1 MNSPNF
7 NKAFSSSQESVSLS
21 SSAARL
27 EDGSRVAV
35 LGGGP
40 AGSLF
45 SYFLLDM
52 AGRSGL
58 DIQVDIFERKNFNT
72 FGPAGCNMCGGI
84 ISESLVQ
91 ALATEGIN
99 LPPTVVERGIDSYV
113 LHMDVGSVRIE
124 TPLREKRIASLHR
137 GAGPRGTVDRKWE
150 SFDKYLL
157 DKAVDKGARVIQGR
171 GDQIAIQEGF
181 PYVGLIGE
189 QPQRYDLLAV
199 AIGVNTGT
207 LKIIEK
213 LPIGYTIP
221 KTSGTY
227 ICEFYLGAETIE
239 KYLGSSMHVF
249 LLNLPRLE
257 FAALIP
263 KGDFASFC
271 LLGHNVDDALVQA
284 FLNSPEVKKVLPPGW
299 TRPDGHCHCSPRINV
314 GASTKP
320 YADRVVFI
328 GDSGASRLYKDGI
341 GAAYRTAKAAATTAV
356 FHGVADRDFRK
367 HFRPACKRIEQDNAL
382 GKLIFLVTREIQ
394 RRRMERRGVLR
405 MVSKEQD
412 RVLPH
417 FRMSTVLWDTFTGSA
432 PYRDIL
438 LRTLHPSF
446 LSRFGW
452 EIGAG
457 LLRRSNGAR
466 ADQPSPPAPASD
478 QT

>member
-1 MNSPNF
+1 MSTPTF
-7 NKAFSSSQESVSLS
+7 DKAFSGQHESTSPS
-21 SSAARL
+21 SSRSRL
-27 EDGSRVAV
+27 QDDSRVAV

-52 AGRSGL
+52 AERSGL
-58 DIQVDIFERKNFNT
+58 DVHVDIFERKDFTT

-91 ALATEGIN
+91 SLATEGIN

-113 LHMDVGSVRIE
+113 LHMDVGTVRIE
-124 TPLREKRIASLHR
+124 TPLHEKRIASLHR
-137 GAGPRGTVDRKWE
+137 GAGPRGTVERKWD
-150 SFDKYLL
+150 SFDKFLL
-157 DKAVDKGARVIQGR
+157 DKAVAKGARVIQGR
-171 GDQIAIQEGF
+171 ADEIAIKGGY
-181 PYVGLIGE
+181 PHVGLKGE
-189 QPQRYDLLAV
+189 QPHRYDLLAV

-207 LKIIEK
+207 LKLLEQ

-227 ICEFYLGAETIE
+227 ICEFYLGAEMIE

-271 LLGHNVDDALVQA
+271 LLGHNVDDTLVRA
-284 FLNSPEVKKVLPPGW
+284 FLDSPEVKKVLPPGW

-314 GASTKP
+314 GAPPKP
-320 YADRVVFI
+320 YADRIVFV

-356 FHGVADRDFRK
+356 FHGISEEDFRN
-367 HFRPACKRIEQDNAL
+367 HFRPACKKIENDNAL
-382 GKLIFLVTREIQ
+382 GQLIFLVTREIQ

-405 MVSKEQD
+405 MVRKEQD
-412 RVLPH
+412 GVLH
-417 FRMSTVLWDTFTGSA
+417 HYRMSTVLWDTFTGSA

-438 LRTLHPSF
+438 LRTLHPAF
-446 LSRFGW
+446 LGRFAWEIATGLSRR
-452 EIGAG
+452 
-457 LLRRSNGAR
+457 LLGTNAR
-466 ADQPSPPAPASD
+466 PKPRPAPEIDRS
-478 QT
+478 

>member
-1 MNSPNF
+1 MSAPTF
-7 NKAFSSSQESVSLS
+7 QDTFSKPAPSR
-21 SSAARL
+21 SAGPASHRL
-27 EDGSRVAV
+27 EDGARIAV

-52 AGRSGL
+52 AERSGI
-58 DIQVDIFERKNFNT
+58 DVQVDIFERKNFDT

-124 TPLREKRIASLHR
+124 TPLHEKRIASLHR
-137 GAGPRGTVDRKWE
+137 GAGPRGTVERKWE

-157 DKAVDKGARVIQGR
+157 EKALAKGAHLFQGR
-171 GDQIAIQEGF
+171 AEEISMIDGF
-181 PYVGLIGE
+181 PHVGLKAD
-189 QPQRYDLLAV
+189 QVHRYDLLAV

-207 LKIIEK
+207 LKIIER
-213 LPIGYTIP
+213 LPIGYTLP

-227 ICEFYLGAETIE
+227 ICEFYMGAEAIE

-271 LLGHNVDDALVQA
+271 LLGHNIDDGLVQA
-284 FLNSPEVKKVLPPGW
+284 FLGAPEVKKVLPPGW
-299 TRPDGHCHCSPRINV
+299 TRPEGHCHCSPRINV
-314 GASTKP
+314 GASPKP

-341 GAAYRTAKAAATTAV
+341 GAAYRTAKAAATTAI
-356 FHGVADRDFRK
+356 FHGVSEDAFST
-367 HFRPACKRIEQDNAL
+367 HFRPACKRIENDNAL
-382 GKLIFLVTREIQ
+382 GKLIFFVTREIQ

-405 MVSKEQD
+405 MVQKEQD
-412 RVLPH
+412 GTLNH
-417 FRMSTVLWDTFTGSA
+417 YRMSTVLWDTFTGSA

-438 LRTLHPSF
+438 LRTFHPSF
-446 LSRFGW
+446 IGRFGW

-457 LLRRSNGAR
+457 LLRWANGA
-466 ADQPSPPAPASD
+466 QPKTTTPSKP
-478 QT
+478 